1 MAENKKGFV
10 LYADQ
15 KIIFEELTDEEAGI
29 LIKHVFKYVN
39 DENPILENRIIT
51 MAFNPIKLQLKRDLK
66 RWESIRLKRS
76 EAGKKSAE
84 SRQQNQQV
92 LTSAESRQQN
102 QQVLTKSTVI
112 VNDNVNVN
120 VNVND
125 NVNVINIINNWF
137 YDFENGNEILEIAR
151 RNNLTIE
158 FIKEKL
164 HEFKKYAELEY
175 PNYGKFVSHFKNWIV
190 KNNPKDNSNPKMVH

>member
-92 LTSAESRQQN
+92 LTSVESVE
-102 QQVLTKSTVI
+102 QVLTKSTVI

-125 NVNVINIINNWF
+125 NVNVNVINIINNWF

-190 KNNPKDNSNPKMVH
+190 KNTPKDNSNPKMVH

>member
-92 LTSAESRQQN
+92 LT
-102 QQVLTKSTVI
+102 KSTVI

-120 VNVND
+120 VNVNDNVND

-137 YDFENGNEILEIAR
+137 YDFENGTEILEIAR

>member
-92 LTSAESRQQN
+92 LTSVESVE
-102 QQVLTKSTVI
+102 QVLTKSTVI

-125 NVNVINIINNWF
+125 NVNVNVINIINNWF

>member
-92 LTSAESRQQN
+92 LTSVESVE
-102 QQVLTKSTVI
+102 QVLTKSTVI
-112 VNDNVNVN
+112 VNDNV
-120 VNVND
+120 

>member
-92 LTSAESRQQN
+92 LTSVESVE
-102 QQVLTKSTVI
+102 QVSTKSTVI

-175 PNYGKFVSHFKNWIV
+175 TNYGKFVSHFKNWIV

>member
-51 MAFNPIKLQLKRDLK
+51 IAFNPIKLQLKRDLK

-92 LTSAESRQQN
+92 LT
-102 QQVLTKSTVI
+102 KSTVI

-120 VNVND
+120 VNVNDNVND

>member
-29 LIKHVFKYVN
+29 LIKHVYKYVN

-92 LTSAESRQQN
+92 LTSVESVE
-102 QQVLTKSTVI
+102 QVLTKSTVI

-125 NVNVINIINNWF
+125 NVNVNVINIINNWF